1 MYYDYRVVNEE
12 VVDLPNGRLVFK
24 RVSKDLLRI
33 TKDVNGYKA
42 SKVLNVREDSTLS
55 LRPLPPS
62 GTSINVDY
70 ILIKFSEPIT
80 LIPKSSMTLE
90 VKIPVDLGVYVGNSL
105 ADSVPLSK
113 VKYALYG
120 PPDLGVLCRYID
132 QGITN
137 TVSPKVLG
145 SINII
150 VNSVLDTVLS
160 VSRVVIPINGL
171 ITYLTYDDEIFF
183 NVVEVR
189 VTDKNR
195 IEVYTKD
202 KPSVSREV
210 RFKYRSSGKEL
221 TYVMMYGA

>member
-33 TKDVNGYKA
+33 TKDVNGYRA
-42 SKVLNVREDSTLS
+42 SKVLNVGEDSTLS

-62 GTSINVDY
+62 GISINVDY

-80 LIPKSSMTLE
+80 LTPESSMTLE
-90 VKIPVDLGVYVGNSL
+90 VKIPVDLGVYVGNPL
-105 ADSVPLSK
+105 VDSVPLSK

-132 QGITN
+132 QGIIN

-145 SINII
+145 SINMI
-150 VNSVLDTVLS
+150 VNSVLDTVLN

-189 VTDKNR
+189 VADKNR

-202 KPSVSREV
+202 KPSVSEEV
-210 RFKYRSSGKEL
+210 KFKYRSSGKEL

>member
-62 GTSINVDY
+62 GISINVDY

-145 SINII
+145 SINMI

-189 VTDKNR
+189 ATDKNR
-195 IEVYTKD
+195 IEVYTKG